1 MLKPQIRKVQLT
13 GGTTY
18 TISLPKEWAEQAKI
32 KPQQQ
37 VALIPQ
43 HDLSLLLIPKGEVY
57 KNGIKEAS
65 IEYRSIVEK
74 DVIVRDFISYYL
86 AGYDIIRVKFKGPT
100 LELKTFFKDS
110 LRKKI
115 VGVEIMEESSEEI
128 VAQCLPAYAEL
139 SLKKVVNRMGIIVS
153 SMHRDAIISLKNK
166 NYALAKDVIERDD
179 EVDRF
184 YHFSVRQLKMAVVDR
199 TMIESMGLKSAVECL
214 GYRII
219 TKSIERMGDHATR
232 IAKSVLNLKEMPN
245 ANSLDQTSRISDL
258 ATEVYDGSL
267 NALNKLDAKIAHESI
282 IKASRVVDAEEE
294 STQQLLESKQSTRT
308 IVELKLILE
317 SLKRIAVY
325 SADISEITLNMIV
338 ATLARES
345 EHSST
350 S

>member
-1 MLKPQIRKVQLT
+1 MLKPQIRKIQLT

-18 TISLPKEWAEQAKI
+18 TISLPKEWAEQVKI

-37 VALIPQ
+37 VTLIPQ
-43 HDLSLLLIPKGEVY
+43 DDLSILLIPKGEVD
-57 KNGIKEAS
+57 KSVKEAF
-65 IEYRSIVEK
+65 IEYRSIVER
-74 DVIVRDFISYYL
+74 DIIVRDFISHYL
-86 AGYDIIRVKFKGPT
+86 AGYNMIRVKFKGPA
-100 LELKTFFKDS
+100 LDLKAFLKDS

-115 VGVEIMEESSEEI
+115 VGIEIVEESSEEL

-139 SLKKVVNRMGIIVS
+139 PLKRVVNRMGIIVS
-153 SMHRDAIISLKNK
+153 SMHRDAILSLKDL
-166 NYALAKDVIERDD
+166 NYALAKDVIDRDD

-199 TMIESMGLKSAVECL
+199 TMIESIGLKSAVECL

-245 ANSLDQTSRISDL
+245 ANLLDQILKISHL
-258 ATEVYDGSL
+258 TTEVYDSSL
-267 NALNKLDAKIAHESI
+267 NALNKLDAKMAHESI
-282 IKASRVVDAEEE
+282 IKASHIVEAEEE

-325 SADISEITLNMIV
+325 SADISEITLNIIV
-338 ATLARES
+338 ATRARE
-345 EHSST
+345 HKIP
-350 S
+350 

>member
-1 MLKPQIRKVQLT
+1 MLKPQLRKIQLT

-18 TISLPKEWAEQAKI
+18 TVSLPKEWAEQARI

-43 HDLSLLLIPKGEVY
+43 ADLSILLIPKGEID
-57 KNGIKEAS
+57 KSIKEAS
-65 IEYRSIVEK
+65 IEYQSAVER
-74 DVIVRDFISYYL
+74 DVIVRDFISHYL
-86 AGYDIIRVKFKGPT
+86 AGYDIIRVKFKGPII
-100 LELKTFFKDS
+100 EFKAFFKDL

-115 VGVEIMEESSEEI
+115 VGVEIVGESSEEI
-128 VAQCLPAYAEL
+128 IAQCLLAYSEP
-139 SLKKVVNRMGIIVS
+139 SLKKVVNRMEIIVS
-153 SMHRDAIISLKNK
+153 SMHKDAIISLKNQ
-166 NYALAKDVIERDD
+166 NCALAKDVIERDD

-219 TKSIERMGDHATR
+219 AKSVERIGDHATK
-232 IAKSVLNLKEMPN
+232 IAKSVLNLNEIPN
-245 ANSLDQTSRISDL
+245 ANSLDQISRISDL
-258 ATEVYDGSL
+258 VTEVYDGSL
-267 NALNKLDAKIAHESI
+267 KALNKMDAKIAHESI
-282 IKASRVVDAEEE
+282 IKASYVVKAEEE

-317 SLKRIAVY
+317 SLKRIADY

-338 ATLARES
+338 ATEAREHEQS
-345 EHSST
+345 LIS
-350 S
+350 

>member
-1 MLKPQIRKVQLT
+1 MLKPQIRKIQLT

-32 KPQQQ
+32 KPRQQ
-37 VALIPQ
+37 VALVPQ
-43 HDLSLLLIPKGEVY
+43 DDLSILLIPKSEVDG
-57 KNGIKEAS
+57 KIKEAS
-65 IEYRSIVEK
+65 MEYPSAVER

-86 AGYDIIRVKFKGPT
+86 AGYDIIRVKFKGHA
-100 LELKTFFKDS
+100 LELKTFFKNL

-128 VAQCLPAYAEL
+128 VAQCLPAYSEL
-139 SLKKVVNRMGIIVS
+139 SLKKVVNRMEIIVS
-153 SMHRDAIISLKNK
+153 SMHRDAVISLKNQ
-166 NYALAKDVIERDD
+166 NHALAKDVMERDD

-219 TKSIERMGDHATR
+219 TKSIERMGDHATKM
-232 IAKSVLNLKEMPN
+232 AKSILNLKEIPN
-245 ANSLDQTSRISDL
+245 ANSLDQISRISDL
-258 ATEVYDGSL
+258 VTEVYNDSFK
-267 NALNKLDAKIAHESI
+267 ALNKLDAKIAHESI
-282 IKASRVVDAEEE
+282 IKASRVIEAEEE

-317 SLKRIAVY
+317 SLKRMAVY
-325 SADISEITLNMIV
+325 SADISEITLNMI
-338 ATLARES
+338 AAALKRG
-345 EHSST
+345 
-350 S
+350 

>member
-1 MLKPQIRKVQLT
+1 MLKPQIRKIQLT

-18 TISLPKEWAEQAKI
+18 TISLPKEWTEQVKI

-37 VALIPQ
+37 VTLIPQ
-43 HDLSLLLIPKGEVY
+43 DDLSILLIPKGEVD
-57 KNGIKEAS
+57 KSVKEAF
-65 IEYRSIVEK
+65 IEYRSIVER
-74 DVIVRDFISYYL
+74 DIIVRDFISHYL
-86 AGYDIIRVKFKGPT
+86 AGYNMIRVKFKGSA
-100 LELKTFFKDS
+100 LDLKAFLKDS

-115 VGVEIMEESSEEI
+115 VGIEIVEESSEEL

-139 SLKKVVNRMGIIVS
+139 PLKRVVNRMGIIVS
-153 SMHRDAIISLKNK
+153 SMHRDAILSLKDL
-166 NYALAKDVIERDD
+166 NYALAKDVIDRDD

-199 TMIESMGLKSAVECL
+199 TMIESIGLKSAVECL

-245 ANSLDQTSRISDL
+245 ANLLDQILKISHL
-258 ATEVYDGSL
+258 TTEVYDSSL
-267 NALNKLDAKIAHESI
+267 NALNKLDAKMAHESI
-282 IKASRVVDAEEE
+282 IKASHIVEAEEE

-325 SADISEITLNMIV
+325 SADISEITLNIIV
-338 ATLARES
+338 ATRARE
-345 EHSST
+345 HKIP
-350 S
+350 

>member
-1 MLKPQIRKVQLT
+1 MLKPQIRKIQLT

-43 HDLSLLLIPKGEVY
+43 DDLSILLIPKGEVD
-57 KNGIKEAS
+57 KSVKEAF
-65 IEYRSIVEK
+65 IEYRAIVER
-74 DVIVRDFISYYL
+74 DIIVRDFISHYL
-86 AGYDIIRVKFKGPT
+86 AGYDMIRVKFKGPA
-100 LELKTFFKDS
+100 LDLKAFFKDL

-115 VGVEIMEESSEEI
+115 VGVEIVEESSEEL

-139 SLKKVVNRMGIIVS
+139 PLKRVVNRMGIIVS
-153 SMHRDAIISLKNK
+153 SMHRDAILSLKDLS
-166 NYALAKDVIERDD
+166 YALAKDVIDRDD

-199 TMIESMGLKSAVECL
+199 TMIENMGLRSAVECL

-219 TKSIERMGDHATR
+219 AKSIERMGDHATR

-245 ANSLDQTSRISDL
+245 ANLLDQILKISHL
-258 ATEVYDGSL
+258 TTGVYDSSL
-267 NALNKLDAKIAHESI
+267 NALNKLDAKMAHESI
-282 IKASRVVDAEEE
+282 IKASHIVEAEEE
-294 STQQLLESKQSTRT
+294 STKQLLESKQSIRT

-338 ATLARES
+338 ATRAREHKNLLIS
-345 EHSST
+345 
-350 S
+350 